1 MVRKCQGCGVEN
13 PDYSVFCGAC
23 GKDLV
28 VFKDNAEKPG
38 TASGAGRICE
48 KCGTALPESGVC
60 TFCTRIERF
69 KEEATPDWEAA
80 SRWRSGITPI
90 RIVGAT
96 IIAIGVVSLM
106 SAIGWGV
113 AMLYMYS
120 MDVDFPG
127 FVDALGPVA
136 IIAFV
141 IMGFLAVSGGYSAMT
156 SGIYRTAVVG
166 AISAAIIGMVSNVI
180 LFVVGI
186 VCVLLVMMSKDDF

>member
-13 PDYSVFCGAC
+13 PDCGVYCGVC
-23 GKDLV
+23 GKELV
-28 VFKDNAEKPG
+28 AFKDNAEKPG
-38 TASGAGRICE
+38 TFSGAGRICE
-48 KCGTALPESGVC
+48 KCGATLLESGVC
-60 TFCTRIERF
+60 AFCAHVERF
-69 KEEATPDWEAA
+69 KGETFPDREDILQ
-80 SRWRSGITPI
+80 RRPGITPI
-90 RIVGAT
+90 GVVGAT
-96 IIAIGVVSLM
+96 IMAIGVLSLM

-113 AMLYMYS
+113 AWLYMDS
-120 MDVDFPG
+120 MDVNFPG

-136 IIAFV
+136 IITFV

-166 AISAAIIGMVSNVI
+166 AVFAAIIGMVSNVV